1 MRREVKKYRSALD
14 RLRRREDKLGRTIW
28 VEKMGRGGKPTIY
41 YVYDSHGRLMMH
53 KRIQYG
59 YAVEPQ
65 GTSGLASRYRSRS
78 RSTSAEIA
86 RT

>member
-1 MRREVKKYRSALD
+1 MKPYKSALD

-28 VEKMGRGGKPTIY
+28 IEKMGRGGKPTIY

-59 YAVEPQ
+59 YEVEP
-65 GTSGLASRYRSRS
+65 ARYERFGEQIQIEV
-78 RSTSAEIA
+78 AEHK
-86 RT
+86 RRDR